1 MNHEA
6 QLKQFAEGKGFL
18 AALDQS
24 GGSTGKAL
32 KNYGVDKNRYS
43 DDDEMMSL
51 MHTMRVRLMTATA
64 FDGNKI
70 VGAILFDHTMK
81 SETSGMM
88 TADYLWQKRR
98 VIPFLKIDIGL
109 AEEQGGV
116 ALMKP
121 IPNMESRLQEA
132 REKGIFG
139 TKMRS
144 VIHDANSDSVEHVV
158 RQQFDFG
165 ERILNQG
172 LMPILEPEVSIN
184 SPNKVMC
191 ENWLR
196 DSLMHYLD
204 SLPSQR
210 RVALKLTLPERPD
223 HYLDIIRHPNVIRV
237 TALSGGYDRDEACQ
251 RLSQNTEMIA
261 SFSRALAEGLNEAM
275 SDDEFNA
282 VLQGSVDAIY
292 RASCDKVN

>member
-1 MNHEA
+1 MNNEV

-32 KNYGVDKNRYS
+32 KNYGVDENRYS
-43 DDDEMMSL
+43 NDNEMMSL

-70 VGAILFDHTMK
+70 VGAILFDHTVK
-81 SETSGMM
+81 SEIGGMM

-98 VIPFLKIDIGL
+98 IIPFLKIDVGL
-109 AEEQGGV
+109 AEEQDGV

-132 REKGIFG
+132 REKGVFG

-158 RQQFDFG
+158 RQQFEFG
-165 ERILNQG
+165 ERILDQG
-172 LMPILEPEVSIN
+172 LMPILEPEVSID
-184 SPNKVMC
+184 SPHKVEC
-191 ENWLR
+191 ESLLR
-196 DSLMHYLD
+196 DSLMRYLN
-204 SLPSQR
+204 SLSPQR
-210 RVALKLTLPERPD
+210 RVALKLTLPEGPD
-223 HYLDIIRHPNVIRV
+223 HYLDIIRHPNVVRV

-251 RLSQNTEMIA
+251 RLSQNTAMIA

-275 SDDEFNA
+275 SDDEFNT
-282 VLQGSVDAIY
+282 VLQSSVDVIY
-292 RASCDKVN
+292 RASCDKVD